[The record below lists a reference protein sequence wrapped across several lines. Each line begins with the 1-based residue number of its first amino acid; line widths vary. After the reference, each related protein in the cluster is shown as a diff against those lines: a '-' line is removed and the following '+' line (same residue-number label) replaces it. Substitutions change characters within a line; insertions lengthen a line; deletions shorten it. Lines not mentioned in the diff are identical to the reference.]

1 MTLRL
6 RLSLAAFLL
15 IAAVLGP
22 GTGLAIRWRNEWNR
36 TKPHRVLEA
45 ELSRLHLKSL
55 DVQEGT
61 LKLLTFEV
69 DTSPNFTDAE
79 RKHWSKRLQDANQL
93 LRTKMMREF
102 CEMRRGCYPQMQTDS
117 E

>member
-6 RLSLAAFLL
+6 RLSLATFLL

-61 LKLLTFEV
+61 LKLLTIAV
-69 DTSPNFTDAE
+69 DSSPNFTDAE
-79 RKHWSKRLQDANQL
+79 RKHWSKQLKDAQL
-93 LRTKMMREF
+93 LVRTKMMQELT
-102 CEMRRGCYPQMQTDS
+102 EMRRGCYPQNPN
-117 E
+117 